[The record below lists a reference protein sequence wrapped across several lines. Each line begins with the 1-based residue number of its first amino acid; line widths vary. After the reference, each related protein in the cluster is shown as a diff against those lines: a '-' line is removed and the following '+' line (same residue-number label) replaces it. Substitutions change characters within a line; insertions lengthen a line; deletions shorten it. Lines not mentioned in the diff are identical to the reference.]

1 MALIAT
7 MRVNNDFAIGHLYA
21 QRIAGTNDPDSIGR
35 YRVDIA
41 IGDTA
46 DGAPEEFFTVFVGE
60 IDHRYGDGGWA
71 LVSKVITSAGLDQPG
86 AAERLRAQELAARDG
101 ADVVTDA

>member
-21 QRIAGTNDPDSIGR
+21 QRIAGNTDPDSIGTYVAEVR
-35 YRVDIA
+35 

-46 DGAPEEFFTVFVGE
+46 DGAPDELFTVFTGE
-60 IDHRYGDGGWA
+60 VAHRYGDGGWA
-71 LVSKVITSAGLDQPG
+71 LVSKVIAAAGLDQPG
-86 AAERLRAQELAARDG
+86 AAERLRAQELAVRDG
-101 ADVVTDA
+101 ASGVR